1 MAKSTE
7 LLTRR
12 PQVRI
17 LSEVPPHNEG
27 KQMKKKLG
35 CNSVLFKFK
44 CLKCEKEIKVNV
56 YEILEVGTPMCC
68 DEEMDL
74 SFRCFITS

>member
-1 MAKSTE
+1 
-7 LLTRR
+7 
-12 PQVRI
+12 
-17 LSEVPPHNEG
+17 
-27 KQMKKKLG
+27 MKKKLG